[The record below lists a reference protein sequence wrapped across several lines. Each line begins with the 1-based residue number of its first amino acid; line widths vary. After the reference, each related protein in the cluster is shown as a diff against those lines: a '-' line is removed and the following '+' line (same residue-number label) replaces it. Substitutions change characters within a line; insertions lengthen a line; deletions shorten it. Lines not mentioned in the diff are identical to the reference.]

1 MIECFT
7 SPCWEVLQNVYVE
20 RRQHFVFDVCYSYE
34 MPDQNDTHVIL
45 PVYRWESAPKL
56 GFSHEQLFGDPLLI
70 AAPRRG
76 CTYDTLYQLVLHRLQ
91 RNLHMPDDNSSWWN
105 TKRISNGG
113 KHFFAFHSNWNLSY
127 NFYWSHSVHCVIICC
142 PYLVFL
148 IGNVV
153 FVSDVQKCYLFFSSE
168 KLYPSCC
175 EPRYCLVDPFKQFLC
190 ICYML

>member
-1 MIECFT
+1 MFYLPMSGSVTEC
-7 SPCWEVLQNVYVE
+7 VYVCVCVCWVLSPLCC
-20 RRQHFVFDVCYSYE
+20 RQHFVFDICYSYE

-45 PVYRWESAPKL
+45 PVYLWESSPKL

-113 KHFFAFHSNWNLSY
+113 KHFFLFHSNWNLSY
-127 NFYWSHSVHCVIICC
+127 NFIDHI
-142 PYLVFL
+142 
-148 IGNVV
+148 
-153 FVSDVQKCYLFFSSE
+153 
-168 KLYPSCC
+168 
-175 EPRYCLVDPFKQFLC
+175 LC
-190 ICYML
+190 IVSLSFALILFSYW

>member
-1 MIECFT
+1 
-7 SPCWEVLQNVYVE
+7 
-20 RRQHFVFDVCYSYE
+20 

-45 PVYRWESAPKL
+45 PVYLWESSPKL
-56 GFSHEQLFGDPLLI
+56 GYSHEQLFGDPLLI

-76 CTYDTLYQLVLHRLQ
+76 CTYDTLYRLVLHRLQ

-113 KHFFAFHSNWNLSY
+113 KHFFLFRSIWNLIY
-127 NFYWSHSVHCVIICC
+127 NFYWSYSVHCAIIFC

-153 FVSDVQKCYLFFSSE
+153 FVSDVQKCYLFFFFWKVVPIVLWTQVLFDGS
-168 KLYPSCC
+168 
-175 EPRYCLVDPFKQFLC
+175 
-190 ICYML
+190 I

>member
-1 MIECFT
+1 MWSVIT
-7 SPCWEVLQNVYVE
+7 SMLNAA
-20 RRQHFVFDVCYSYE
+20 FVFDVCYSYE

-45 PVYRWESAPKL
+45 PVYLWESSPKL

-113 KHFFAFHSNWNLSY
+113 K
-127 NFYWSHSVHCVIICC
+127 
-142 PYLVFL
+142 
-148 IGNVV
+148 
-153 FVSDVQKCYLFFSSE
+153 
-168 KLYPSCC
+168 
-175 EPRYCLVDPFKQFLC
+175 
-190 ICYML
+190 

>member
-7 SPCWEVLQNVYVE
+7 SPCWEVLQSVCVLSPLCW
-20 RRQHFVFDVCYSYE
+20 RQHFVSDICYSYE

-45 PVYRWESAPKL
+45 PVYLWESSPKL

-113 KHFFAFHSNWNLSY
+113 KHFFFISFNLE
-127 NFYWSHSVHCVIICC
+127 FE
-142 PYLVFL
+142 L
-148 IGNVV
+148 
-153 FVSDVQKCYLFFSSE
+153 
-168 KLYPSCC
+168 
-175 EPRYCLVDPFKQFLC
+175 QFLLITFC
-190 ICYML
+190 ELCHLLPLSCFSYW